1 MKHLMTLMALVV
13 AVTAGAQVMD
23 TILTGNTVNMN
34 LNYAKLDSI
43 IADLQAKVATLEAA
57 QSSAFDG
64 DYSSLNNP
72 PTIPSNVS
80 DLTNDAGFTTFDG
93 DYNTLTNKPTIPSNV
108 SDLEFVCGSSYTY
121 EGHDYATVLIGGQ
134 CWFAENLRSENYTDG
149 SVIPADLDDAAWSA
163 TTAGAVTVYDEGSS
177 NEGTNLA
184 TYGRLYNWYAVDD
197 ARGLCPSGWHVPTD
211 GEFMTLEMELGMSY
225 TDANN
230 TGGSRGTDEGTQMK
244 DVSFSGTNTSG
255 FSGLAG
261 GLGNS
266 NGDFYHGGSSGYFW
280 SASAYGSDAW
290 SRKLNGGNTGVS
302 RSNYNPRS
310 GFSVRCV
317 RD

>member
-1 MKHLMTLMALVV
+1 MS
-13 AVTAGAQVMD
+13 VTVSAQTD
-23 TILTGNTVNMN
+23 TTV
-34 LNYAKLDSI
+34 
-43 IADLQAKVATLEAA
+43 
-57 QSSAFDG
+57 FDG
-64 DYSSLNNP
+64 NSYVRLNMSELVS
-72 PTIPSNVS
+72 TIETLQNQI
-80 DLTNDAGFTTFDG
+80 DA
-93 DYNTLTNKPTIPSNV
+93 
-108 SDLEFVCGSSYTY
+108 LEFVCGSSYTY

-134 CWFAENLRSENYTDG
+134 CWFAENLRSENYADG
-149 SVIPADLDDAAWSA
+149 SVIPAGLDAATWST
-163 TTAGAVTVYDEGSS
+163 TTAGAVTVYDEGGS

-230 TGGSRGTDEGTQMK
+230 TGVSRGTDEGTQMK

-261 GLGNS
+261 GYR
-266 NGDFYHGGSSGYFW
+266 GDDGGFYSEGDRGYFW
-280 SASAYGSDAW
+280 SASANGTNAWGRRLYGGS
-290 SRKLNGGNTGVS
+290 TGVS
-302 RSNYNPRS
+302 RGSNDLRG

>member
-1 MKHLMTLMALVV
+1 MKSYLVGV
-13 AVTAGAQVMD
+13 ACFLSVSMSFTVSAQTD
-23 TILTGNTVNMN
+23 TTV
-34 LNYAKLDSI
+34 
-43 IADLQAKVATLEAA
+43 
-57 QSSAFDG
+57 FDG
-64 DYSSLNNP
+64 NSYVRLNMSELVS
-72 PTIPSNVS
+72 TIETLQNQI
-80 DLTNDAGFTTFDG
+80 DA
-93 DYNTLTNKPTIPSNV
+93 
-108 SDLEFVCGSSYTY
+108 LEFVCGSSYTY

-149 SVIPADLDDAAWSA
+149 SVIPADLDDAAWFA
-163 TTAGAVTVYDEGSS
+163 TTAGAVTFYDEGGS
-177 NEGTNLA
+177 NEETNLA

-261 GLGNS
+261 GYRNA
-266 NGDFYHGGSSGYFW
+266 NGDFSNEGNDGFFW
-280 SASAYGSDAW
+280 SASALGTNAW
-290 SRKLNGGNTGVS
+290 YRGLYGGNTEVD
-302 RSNYNPRS
+302 RNDYHQRS

>member
-1 MKHLMTLMALVV
+1 MRFFVV
-13 AVTAGAQVMD
+13 TFATFVVFSMSVTVSAQTD
-23 TILTGNTVNMN
+23 TTV
-34 LNYAKLDSI
+34 
-43 IADLQAKVATLEAA
+43 
-57 QSSAFDG
+57 FDG
-64 DYSSLNNP
+64 NSYVRLNMSELVS
-72 PTIPSNVS
+72 TIQTLQNQI
-80 DLTNDAGFTTFDG
+80 DA
-93 DYNTLTNKPTIPSNV
+93 
-108 SDLEFVCGSSYTY
+108 LEFVCGSSYTY

-163 TTAGAVTVYDEGSS
+163 TTAGAVTVYDEGGS

-225 TDANN
+225 TDAN
-230 TGGSRGTDEGTQMK
+230 GMGYRGTDQGTQMK
-244 DVSFSGTNTSG
+244 SSASDSPAWNGTNTSG

-261 GLGNS
+261 GFRDS
-266 NGDFYHGGSSGYFW
+266 YGDFYNEGNYGYFW
-280 SASAYGSDAW
+280 SASASANGTDAW
-290 SRKLNGGNTGVS
+290 NRSLFGGDTEVL
-302 RSNYNPRS
+302 RYNSYLRN

>member
-1 MKHLMTLMALVV
+1 MRFFVV
-13 AVTAGAQVMD
+13 TFATFVVFSMSVTVSAQTD
-23 TILTGNTVNMN
+23 TTV
-34 LNYAKLDSI
+34 
-43 IADLQAKVATLEAA
+43 
-57 QSSAFDG
+57 FDG
-64 DYSSLNNP
+64 NSYVRLNM
-72 PTIPSNVS
+72 SELVS
-80 DLTNDAGFTTFDG
+80 MIQTMESQLDA
-93 DYNTLTNKPTIPSNV
+93 
-108 SDLEFVCGSSYTY
+108 LEFVCGSSYSY
-121 EGHDYATVLIGGQ
+121 DGHDYATVLIGGQ

-163 TTAGAVTVYDEGSS
+163 TTAGAVTVYDEGGS

-225 TDANN
+225 TDAN
-230 TGGSRGTDEGTQMK
+230 GMGYRGTDQGTQMK
-244 DVSFSGTNTSG
+244 SSASDSPAWNGTNTSG

-261 GLGNS
+261 GARDSGGGFYGEGN
-266 NGDFYHGGSSGYFW
+266 YGYFW
-280 SASAYGSDAW
+280 SASANGASAW
-290 SRKLNGGNTGVS
+290 YRRLLGGDTEVN
-302 RSNYNPRS
+302 RYNSYLRA